1 MRAPGSALAFRAGGP
16 PLARRRTPVLGLIGR
31 RILFTHLKAAALVM
45 TMFLIIAF
53 AIDLAQTLDGVLARA
68 DELGRSRAALVAT
81 YLGFRAVD
89 IATRLFPV
97 ACFIG
102 VFAAELMRL
111 FNRETTVIAAAG
123 WSPRQTLVVVCL
135 FAALTGALQFSLE
148 RWWRPAAVFAQAELQ
163 LGGYGR
169 RFADGELGEPSWFVV
184 NGAALKA
191 RVIRSATPAL
201 ADIELYRGVVAG
213 DLRDVI
219 VARHGEPGE
228 RPGFWRF
235 TDVDLWARLPA
246 EDASR
251 SGSGGGA
258 SAPPAFAQTSLY
270 LISQYPSLELRLD
283 IVPEALSYYDIA
295 AFYLPQAPLEVL
307 ARDSNPLKGPDV
319 DAALWRRWAAF
330 FLPGAYALLGASL
343 APVAGA
349 GRVVSPLRILVLA
362 LAGYLALV
370 ATKVSWAMGEIGVLS
385 GFTSSWLSI
394 ALALAGVVVAQ
405 RMLSRPH

>member
-1 MRAPGSALAFRAGGP
+1 MRAPGSSLPLLAAGGL
-16 PLARRRTPVLGLIGR
+16 PLARRRTPVFGLIGR
-31 RILFTHLKAAALVM
+31 RILATHLKAAALVM
-45 TMFLIIAF
+45 TMFLIVAF

-68 DELGRSRAALVAT
+68 DELGRSRVAVVAT
-81 YLGFRAVD
+81 YLGYRAVD

-123 WSPRQTLVVVCL
+123 WSPRQTLLVVCL
-135 FAALTGALQFSLE
+135 VAALTGALQFSLE

-169 RFADGELGEPSWFVV
+169 RFADGDLGKPSWFVL
-184 NGAALKA
+184 NGAVLKA
-191 RVIRSATPAL
+191 RVIRSAEPEL
-201 ADIELYRGVVAG
+201 ADVELYRGVVAG

-219 VARHGEPGE
+219 VARHGVPAD

-235 TDVDLWARLPA
+235 TDVDLWARLPG
-246 EDASR
+246 EDQSR
-251 SGSGGGA
+251 RDG
-258 SAPPAFAQTSLY
+258 APPAYAQTSLY

-349 GRVVSPLRILVLA
+349 GRVVAPLRILVLA

-394 ALALAGVVVAQ
+394 FLALVGVLVAQ

>member
-1 MRAPGSALAFRAGGP
+1 MRAPGTALAFLAGGP
-16 PLARRRTPVLGLIGR
+16 RVPRRRTPVLGLIGR

-45 TMFLIIAF
+45 TMFLIVAF

-135 FAALTGALQFSLE
+135 FAALTGALQVSLE
-148 RWWRPAAVFAQAELQ
+148 RWWRPAAVFAQAGLQ

-246 EDASR
+246 EEVPR
-251 SGSGGGA
+251 SDGT
-258 SAPPAFAQTSLY
+258 PPAFAQTSLY

-283 IVPEALSYYDIA
+283 IVPEALTYYDIA

>member
-1 MRAPGSALAFRAGGP
+1 MRAPGSSLPLFTAGGL
-16 PLARRRTPVLGLIGR
+16 PLARRRTPVFGLIGR
-31 RILFTHLKAAALVM
+31 RILATHLKAAALVM
-45 TMFLIIAF
+45 TMFLIVAF

-68 DELGRSRAALVAT
+68 DELGRSRGALVAT
-81 YLGFRAVD
+81 YLGYRAVD

-123 WSPRQTLVVVCL
+123 WSPRQTLLVVCL

-169 RFADGELGEPSWFVV
+169 RFADGDLGEPSWFVV
-184 NGAALKA
+184 NGAVLKA
-191 RVIRSATPAL
+191 RVIRSAKPEL
-201 ADIELYRGVVAG
+201 VDVELYRGVVAG

-219 VARHGEPGE
+219 VARHGVPTD

-235 TDVDLWARLPA
+235 TDVDLWARLPG
-246 EDASR
+246 EDQSR
-251 SGSGGGA
+251 RDG
-258 SAPPAFAQTSLY
+258 APPAYAQTSLY

-349 GRVVSPLRILVLA
+349 GRVVAPLRILVLA

-394 ALALAGVVVAQ
+394 FLALVGVLVAQ

>member
-1 MRAPGSALAFRAGGP
+1 MRAPGSAL
-16 PLARRRTPVLGLIGR
+16 PLFASGALPAARRRTPVFGLIGR
-31 RILFTHLKAAALVM
+31 RILATHLKAAALVM
-45 TMFLIIAF
+45 TMFLIVAF

-68 DELGRSRAALVAT
+68 DELGRSRVLLVAT
-81 YLGFRAVD
+81 YLGYRAVD

-123 WSPRQTLVVVCL
+123 WSPRQTLLVVCL
-135 FAALTGALQFSLE
+135 FALVTGALQFSLE

-169 RFADGELGEPSWFVV
+169 RFADGDLGEPSWFVV
-184 NGAALKA
+184 NGAVLKA
-191 RVIRSATPAL
+191 RVIRSAEPEL
-201 ADIELYRGVVAG
+201 ADVELYRGVVAG

-219 VARHGEPGE
+219 VARHGVPAD

-235 TDVDLWARLPA
+235 TDVDLWARLPG
-246 EDASR
+246 EDQSR
-251 SGSGGGA
+251 SDG
-258 SAPPAFAQTSLY
+258 APPAYAQTSLY

-307 ARDSNPLKGPDV
+307 ARDTNPLKGPDV

-349 GRVVSPLRILVLA
+349 GRVVAPLRILVLA

-394 ALALAGVVVAQ
+394 VLALVGVLVAQ

>member
-1 MRAPGSALAFRAGGP
+1 MRAPGSTLPLFASGAL
-16 PLARRRTPVLGLIGR
+16 PLARRRTPVFGLIGR
-31 RILFTHLKAAALVM
+31 RILATHLKAAALVM
-45 TMFLIIAF
+45 TMFLIVAF

-68 DELGRSRAALVAT
+68 DELGRSRALLVAT
-81 YLGFRAVD
+81 YLGYRAVD

-123 WSPRQTLVVVCL
+123 WSPRQTLLVVCL
-135 FAALTGALQFSLE
+135 FAAVTGALQFSLE

-169 RFADGELGEPSWFVV
+169 RFADGDLGEPSWFVV
-184 NGAALKA
+184 NGAVLKA
-191 RVIRSATPAL
+191 RVIRSAEPEL
-201 ADIELYRGVVAG
+201 ADVELYRGVVAG

-219 VARHGEPGE
+219 VARHGVPAD

-235 TDVDLWARLPA
+235 TDVDLWARLPG
-246 EDASR
+246 EDQSR
-251 SGSGGGA
+251 SDG
-258 SAPPAFAQTSLY
+258 APPAYAQTSLY

-349 GRVVSPLRILVLA
+349 GRVVAPLRILVLA

-394 ALALAGVVVAQ
+394 VLALVGALMAQ